1 MFRTVLVVDDDE
13 RMLRAYAR
21 TPAQDVTFFTA
32 NDSASA
38 RSLARQHQ
46 PELTIVDLQLG
57 KESGI
62 ELVRQLKTE
71 DPDACV
77 VLISGYGSVDS
88 TVWAMRA
95 GADDVIEKPVTFR
108 EIVRRL
114 EGNVDEPSVFEPIT
128 LERAQWEHIHRVL
141 GDAHGNISMAARR
154 LGVYRTTLR
163 RWLRKSAPRH

>member
-13 RMLRAYAR
+13 RLLRTYTR
-21 TPAQDVTFFTA
+21 TPTQDVTFLTA

-46 PELTIVDLQLG
+46 PELAIVDLQLG

-62 ELVRQLKTE
+62 ELVRQLKTD
-71 DPDACV
+71 DPRACV
-77 VLISGYGSVDS
+77 VLISGYGSVDA

-95 GADDVIEKPVTFR
+95 GADDVVEKPVTFR

-141 GDAHGNISMAARR
+141 GDANGNISMAARR